1 MAFRALRCIRRLH
14 RCHEPAAGRLFDHQ
28 SRLRHLSFEAFKAR
42 IETVRDEAAVNAWI
56 ESRSSVTECA
66 CRLCAEPKNFAERAD
81 VEQHLREAHL
91 SALVA
96 AVPSVQITGPAS
108 RQLEGRLLE
117 AVRQAWE
124 DEHRFPLKTVNELRP
139 HLVKGGLH
147 FFKHGKAITYVT
159 PIKLNRFDSITHLAE
174 HVQKIITFL
183 RTHPEAKR
191 KQLAD
196 HLAPVDENALA
207 SDLHWLIQ
215 DGYVVE
221 FFDGRL
227 WALDDKPAAAGKPP
241 KPAVPVAEA
250 SASAEADA
258 SATETP
264 NQPV

>member
-1 MAFRALRCIRRLH
+1 
-14 RCHEPAAGRLFDHQ
+14 
-28 SRLRHLSFEAFKAR
+28 
-42 IETVRDEAAVNAWI
+42 
-56 ESRSSVTECA
+56 VTEYTCS
-66 CRLCAEPKNFAERAD
+66 LCPEPKVFADRCD
-81 VEQHLREAHL
+81 VEKHLRESHVPV
-91 SALVA
+91 LVA
-96 AVPSVQITGPAS
+96 GSAQVQITGPAS

-117 AVRQAWE
+117 LVRQAWE

-139 HLVKGGLH
+139 HLVKAGFH

-250 SASAEADA
+250 SASPEPDA

-264 NQPV
+264 NQPA